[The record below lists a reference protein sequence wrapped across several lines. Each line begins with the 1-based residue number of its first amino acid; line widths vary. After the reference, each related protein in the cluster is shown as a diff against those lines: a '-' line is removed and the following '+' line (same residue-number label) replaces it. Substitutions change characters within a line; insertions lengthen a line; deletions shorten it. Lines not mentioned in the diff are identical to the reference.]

1 MYVRYLEDNII
12 PKTAFV
18 ALKALEK
25 ADASSIHGGHS
36 IISGVSACFT
46 YSNPDAIIHI
56 CSSKDECYLNQFL
69 C

>member
-1 MYVRYLEDNII
+1 MGTNTMYVHRM
-12 PKTAFV
+12 
-18 ALKALEK
+18 
-25 ADASSIHGGHS
+25 GHS

-46 YSNPDAIIHI
+46 YSNPDAIFHI